1 MTWIGSLGFF
11 AFAESIWLWRG
22 VLEVVDQ
29 VLIGD
34 PPNRLHVLFDKSQI
48 LFLLLKLPNCKM
60 VLNYPSEGARMN
72 QGKRNFLLDLGTY

>member
-1 MTWIGSLGFF
+1 MHLSKDKFAPERYVMTWIGSLGFF

-48 LFLLLKLPNCKM
+48 LFLLLKLPN
-60 VLNYPSEGARMN
+60 VRWSLIIQVRGLE
-72 QGKRNFLLDLGTY
+72 